1 LAKNPTEIMEIFASY
16 DLTRCAWSAAQ
27 LVGCDPKTVQR
38 YVDLREAGL
47 DPLRRSRR
55 ARLIDPHLEKV
66 EELVED
72 SHGKIRADVVHDR
85 LRAMGFDGNE
95 RTTRRA
101 VATAKKAYRAG
112 HRRSYRPWLPEPGKW
127 LQFDWGDGPRV
138 NGRRT
143 YLFCAWLAWSRYRVV
158 LPTWDCRLGTLL
170 ACLDATLRRLQGGP
184 TYVLTDNQRAVTTD
198 RVAGVPVRHPVLVAA
213 GRHYGLEVE
222 TCVVADPESKGGA
235 EATVRVAKADLV
247 PT

>member
-1 LAKNPTEIMEIFASY
+1 MAKNPVEIMEIFASY

-47 DPLRRSRR
+47 DPLRRTRR
-55 ARLIDPHLEKV
+55 ARLIDPYLEKV

-85 LRAMGFDGNE
+85 LRAMGFAGNE

-101 VATAKKAYRAG
+101 VAAAKKAYRAG
-112 HRRSYRPWLPEPGKW
+112 RRRSYRPWLPEPGKW

-143 YLFCAWLAWSRYRVV
+143 WLFCAWLAWSRYRVV
-158 LPTWDCRLGTLL
+158 RGAP
-170 ACLDATLRRLQGGP
+170 ATSTICATRWLTVAELVGGGLVREPPALR
-184 TYVLTDNQRAVTTD
+184 QR
-198 RVAGVPVRHPVLVAA
+198 GVSS
-213 GRHYGLEVE
+213 GRPSRGRR
-222 TCVVADPESKGGA
+222 SQS
-235 EATVRVAKADLV
+235 
-247 PT
+247 